1 MKKRTKQIK
10 CRRHTEEERLKIIEA
25 YRESGMN
32 QVRFASH
39 CGISVTTLQNWL
51 RKSHELRGNGPL
63 GKLLPV
69 KVIHGNGPDGFSPLG
84 RSFAITLRSCR
95 RLHVPTG
102 FDPEEVRIL
111 VGILEET
118 C

>member
-1 MKKRTKQIK
+1 MKKRTKQTK
-10 CRRHTEEERLKIIEA
+10 CRRHTEEERLKIIEE
-25 YRESGMN
+25 YRASGMN
-32 QVRFASH
+32 QARFASH
-39 CGISVTTLQNWL
+39 CGISATTLQNWL

-69 KVIHGNGPDGFSPLG
+69 KVLPGSGPDGLSSPG
-84 RSFAITLRSCR
+84 RSFTITLRSCR

-111 VGILEET
+111 VGILEEP